1 MASVQV
7 RKLRNLLYEAFR
19 NSVINNYPF
28 KRNPLKSILSAL
40 IILVLLVSCKP
51 TSSIITSKS
60 EAMKRGIYR
69 FPENKKIAEKARAQQ
84 SKKEPK
90 KAVVGNRIND
100 KNDDDYVISVDDSS
114 YMVKQLIN
122 TASEN
127 LGTKYK
133 AGGTTSDGFDCS
145 GLMYSTFKKFDITL
159 PRSSVDM
166 AKIGRI
172 LDEDDIRKGDL
183 IFFRT
188 NGKSVINH
196 VGMVTEVTNDE
207 IKFIHS
213 STQKGVIVSSTKETY
228 YGKTFAQANRILE

>member
-1 MASVQV
+1 M
-7 RKLRNLLYEAFR
+7 
-19 NSVINNYPF
+19 
-28 KRNPLKSILSAL
+28 KSILS
-40 IILVLLVSCKP
+40 ILLVFTFLVSCKP
-51 TSSIITSKS
+51 TSIIITSKS

-69 FPENKKIAEKARAQQ
+69 FPENKKIAEKAQLQQ

-100 KNDDDYVISVDDSS
+100 KNDDDYVISIDDSS
-114 YMVKQLIN
+114 YMVKQLLN

-127 LGTKYK
+127 LGVKYK
-133 AGGTTSDGFDCS
+133 TGGTTSNGFDCS
-145 GLMYSTFKKFDITL
+145 GLIYSTFKKFDITL
-159 PRSSVDM
+159 PRSSVAM

-172 LDEDDIRKGDL
+172 LDKDDIRKGDL

-213 STQKGVIVSSTKETY
+213 STQKGVIISSTKEPY
-228 YGKTFAQANRILE
+228 YRKHFAQVNRILE

>member
-1 MASVQV
+1 M
-7 RKLRNLLYEAFR
+7 
-19 NSVINNYPF
+19 
-28 KRNPLKSILSAL
+28 KSILS
-40 IILVLLVSCKP
+40 ILLVFTFLVSCKP

-69 FPENKKIAEKARAQQ
+69 FPENKKIAEKARLQQ

-114 YMVKQLIN
+114 YMVKQLLN

-127 LGTKYK
+127 LGVKYK
-133 AGGTTSDGFDCS
+133 TGGTTNNGFDCS
-145 GLMYSTFKKFDITL
+145 GLIYSTFKKFDITL
-159 PRSSVDM
+159 PRSSVAM

-172 LDEDDIRKGDL
+172 LDKDDIRKGDL

-213 STQKGVIVSSTKETY
+213 STQKGVIISSTKEPY
-228 YGKTFAQANRILE
+228 YGANFAQANRILE